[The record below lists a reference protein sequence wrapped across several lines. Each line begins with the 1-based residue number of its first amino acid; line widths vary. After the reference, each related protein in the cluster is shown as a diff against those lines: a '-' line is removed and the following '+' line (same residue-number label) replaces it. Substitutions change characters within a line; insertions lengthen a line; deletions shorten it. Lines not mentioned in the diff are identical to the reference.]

1 MAIFEYKGFNGI
13 SKKNVKGVIDAD
25 SPRLLRTQL
34 KKQGIYL
41 TEYAETSSRGG
52 KAVRRGNV
60 METAGSKE
68 VDFKRFFQRVKLME
82 VAVTTRQMATLIRAG
97 ISVVDALNACV
108 DQTENDKFKTVLTSV
123 KQAVNEGAALAD
135 ALSVHPKIFSVL
147 YINMVRAGESSGN
160 LDIVFERLSDFIEGQ
175 VKLRSK
181 LVGTLTYPAI
191 MVGIA
196 MMIIG
201 LMMTF
206 VVPKMTEMFA
216 EMGGELPLITRV
228 LIGASEFFQGYWWLM
243 ILSICGFVYWFRK
256 WKTTEKGRHWVDD
269 YSLRVPVFGSLIRM
283 VAVARFS
290 RTFGTLLSSGVPVL
304 TALNIV
310 KNVVNNVVLA
320 DVIDSAR
327 VAIQEGEGIAK
338 PLERSQQ
345 FPPMMTHMIAI
356 GEKTGQL
363 EQMLD
368 NVSDAYETQVD
379 SKVMQLTSVLEPV
392 IIVVMGIGVG
402 FMVFAILL
410 PMLQMNEMIA
420 GSR

>member
-1 MAIFEYKGFNGI
+1 M
-13 SKKNVKGVIDAD
+13 
-25 SPRLLRTQL
+25 
-34 KKQGIYL
+34 
-41 TEYAETSSRGG
+41 
-52 KAVRRGNV
+52 
-60 METAGSKE
+60 
-68 VDFKRFFQRVKLME
+68 
-82 VAVTTRQMATLIRAG
+82 
-97 ISVVDALNACV
+97 
-108 DQTENDKFKTVLTSV
+108 
-123 KQAVNEGAALAD
+123 
-135 ALSVHPKIFSVL
+135 
-147 YINMVRAGESSGN
+147 
-160 LDIVFERLSDFIEGQ
+160 
-175 VKLRSK
+175 
-181 LVGTLTYPAI
+181 
-191 MVGIA
+191 
-196 MMIIG
+196 
-201 LMMTF
+201 
-206 VVPKMTEMFA
+206 
-216 EMGGELPLITRV
+216 
-228 LIGASEFFQGYWWLM
+228 
-243 ILSICGFVYWFRK
+243 
-256 WKTTEKGRHWVDD
+256 
-269 YSLRVPVFGSLIRM
+269 IRM

-327 VAIQEGEGIAK
+327 IAIQEGEGIAK
-338 PLERSQQ
+338 PLERSDQ

-379 SKVMQLTSVLEPV
+379 SKVTQLTSVLEPV